1 MFAACEASKFAIPS
15 LSVFIVGAGFD
26 MVTFICGYSS
36 TRRLVTRL
44 WKDFYAGVGA
54 LVGIGS
60 FAAIWS
66 LCSHRLL
73 PMFPLRAQ
81 SVLPGLV
88 PQLGMALGS
97 YMMVNLLFKQFW
109 GFDDNDEPLPS
120 FEDGAALERQRRLIR
135 YGPYKSQ
142 FARPPELAPVAPE
155 FIDAELNETF
165 LRECFPERV
174 PPPPAAK
181 RTAQPGA
188 VDDDAAVVDPA
199 TSLRMELNRARR
211 RNATNSHPVSALPS
225 RTASPATSRHNSD
238 DEDSSSDDD
247 DSDSASDAKSSSSE
261 ESESGDGQLIG
272 MSSASEDGD
281 SDDDSLSDSDE
292 ESD

>member
-26 MVTFICGYSS
+26 LAAYFCGYSS

-60 FAAIWS
+60 IAAIWS

-142 FARPPELAPVAPE
+142 FSRPPELAPVAPE
-155 FIDAELNETF
+155 FIDPELKETF
-165 LRECFPERV
+165 NRECFPERFASS
-174 PPPPAAK
+174 PSA
-181 RTAQPGA
+181 GA
-188 VDDDAAVVDPA
+188 RVRDLDDAAVIDPA
-199 TSLRMELNRARR
+199 TSLRMELNRARKR
-211 RNATNSHPVSALPS
+211 HATSSKPVSALPS
-225 RTASPATSRHNSD
+225 RTTTPTPSRLNSD
-238 DEDSSSDDD
+238 SEDSSSDDES
-247 DSDSASDAKSSSSE
+247 SDSESDAESSASE
-261 ESESGDGQLIG
+261 ESESEEETTQE
-272 MSSASEDGD
+272 SESESED
-281 SDDDSLSDSDE
+281 SDSDASSSTD
-292 ESD
+292 SD